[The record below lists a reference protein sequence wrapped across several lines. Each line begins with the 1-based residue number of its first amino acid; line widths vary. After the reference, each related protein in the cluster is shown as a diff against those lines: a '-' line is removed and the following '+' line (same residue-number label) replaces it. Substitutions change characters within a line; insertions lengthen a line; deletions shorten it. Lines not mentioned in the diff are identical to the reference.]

1 MNDKKT
7 GVDMSPEAIDRRMR
21 TLSGLWKFGQSLKG
35 AKRLGRTRD
44 LKAAASG
51 QNTKDHGQDREEQGH

>member
-1 MNDKKT
+1 MMNEETT

-21 TLSGLWKFGQSLKG
+21 TLSELWEFGQSLKG

-44 LKAAASG
+44 LKTRASG
-51 QNTKDHGQDREEQGH
+51 QNAKGARDPHQRGR

>member
-1 MNDKKT
+1 MNDESK

-21 TLSGLWKFGQSLKG
+21 TLSGLWEFGQSLKG
-35 AKRLGRTRD
+35 ARRLGRTRD

-51 QNTKDHGQDREEQGH
+51 QKVKDHGQGHRGQGH

>member
-21 TLSGLWKFGQSLKG
+21 TLSELWEFGQSLKG
-35 AKRLGRTRD
+35 AKWLGKVKD
-44 LKAAASG
+44 LETAAAAG
-51 QNTKDHGQDREEQGH
+51 QTARPTPLPTP